1 MKLIFLVFTDIYRFC
16 LFLNALIGF
25 IYKIMTLLLS
35 VNYSWK
41 LRFLCKLICASIN
54 QFWVDRRNNDLAVS
68 V

>member
-1 MKLIFLVFTDIYRFC
+1 MKLIFFVFTDSYRFC

-35 VNYSWK
+35 VNFYWK
-41 LRFLCKLICASIN
+41 LRFLSKLICASIN
-54 QFWVDRRNNDLAVS
+54 QFWVDRRNNELEVS